1 MIYLQCYPQMQM
13 ILYKFQSLPYKIKGI
28 ARNRIKEFENFI
40 ASYETKK
47 DDVKLPSGEYFTQK
61 HLTNYKDYFE
71 T

>member
-1 MIYLQCYPQMQM
+1 MQM

-61 HLTNYKDYFE
+61 HLTNYKDYFME
-71 T
+71 